1 MRDEGSRPGGFKD
14 GQGLKLLYVVTGTNL
29 AGAEMQVLNL
39 ARGMRRRGHEV
50 QLLSLAP
57 PGPVAR
63 LAAEDG
69 LSVQSLNIRRRSGL
83 LRALLGV
90 ARSSARVRP
99 DILHSH
105 LVHANL
111 LARVSRLLAPV
122 PALISTGHSVREGGE
137 WSLQA
142 YRLTDGLCDLTTSV
156 SRLALQRYL
165 DARAAPA
172 GKLRYVA
179 NGLDLAAF
187 DRAAA
192 TPVATPPASP
202 ETPGALSTPGA
213 SPTPGTF
220 SWIAVGRF
228 EQAKDYP
235 TMLRAF
241 AQIAADAPEA
251 RLDIVGEG
259 RGLEEA
265 RAQVQALGL
274 AERVRFLG
282 ARHDV
287 PALLSGADGYL
298 MSSAWEGLPMVL
310 LEAGAARL
318 PVVATAVGSVPDA
331 VLHERSGL
339 LVPPRDPAALAGA
352 MARLMQ
358 TPAAGR
364 AQMGA
369 AARDHIE
376 RHFGLDSVLDDWE
389 QIYTQ
394 VLRRRRDQGRSSA

>member
-1 MRDEGSRPGGFKD
+1 MRI
-14 GQGLKLLYVVTGTNL
+14 LYVVTGTNL
-29 AGAEMQVLNL
+29 AGAEMQVLHL

-57 PGPVAR
+57 AGPVAQMAR
-63 LAAEDG
+63 EDG
-69 LSVQSLNIRRRSGL
+69 LEVHSLDIRRRGAL
-83 LRALLGV
+83 LRAVLGV
-90 ARSSARVRP
+90 ARASARMGP
-99 DILHSH
+99 DVVHSH

-111 LARVSRLLAPV
+111 LARLSRLLRPV
-122 PALISTGHSVREGGE
+122 PALISTGHSVREGGA
-137 WSLQA
+137 WSLRA
-142 YRLTDGLCDLTTSV
+142 YRLTDSLCDLTTSV
-156 SRLALQRYL
+156 SRVAVQGYLKQR
-165 DARAAPA
+165 AVPE

-187 DRAAA
+187 DEAAR
-192 TPVATPPASP
+192 PAP
-202 ETPGALSTPGA
+202 APRRDPGD
-213 SPTPGTF
+213 F
-220 SWIAVGRF
+220 SWLAVGRF
-228 EQAKDYP
+228 EEAKDYP
-235 TMLRAF
+235 TLLRAF
-241 AQIAADAPEA
+241 AQVSGRFPRA

-274 AERVRFLG
+274 AERVSFLG
-282 ARHDV
+282 TRHDV

-339 LVPPRDPAALAGA
+339 LVPPRDPAVLAGA

-389 QIYTQ
+389 TIYTQ